1 MMYYILSGSSLYNFD
16 YLCRIARRFSIH
28 RARHYNTNIGFRLIK
43 TIKND
48 KL

>member
-1 MMYYILSGSSLYNFD
+1 MTYYILFGGSCVNLNYDCWVN
-16 YLCRIARRFSIH
+16 RRFSIH
-28 RARHYNTNIGFRLIK
+28 QNRHYNTNIGFRLIK